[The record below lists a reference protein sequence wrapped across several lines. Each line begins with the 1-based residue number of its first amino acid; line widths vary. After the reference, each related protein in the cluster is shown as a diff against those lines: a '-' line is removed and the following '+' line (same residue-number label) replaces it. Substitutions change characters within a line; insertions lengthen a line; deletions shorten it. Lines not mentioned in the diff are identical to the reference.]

1 MAIATGRLI
10 IIWLNQKIKGQR
22 RKTPPVQE
30 RDQVREGESSDRAH
44 LVSREKT
51 TSYQNFRDR
60 VSYLP
65 KL

>member
-10 IIWLNQKIKGQR
+10 AIWLNQKIKGQR
-22 RKTPPVQE
+22 RNPPVQE

-44 LVSREKT
+44 LVSTEKT
-51 TSYQNFRDR
+51 TSDQNFLDR